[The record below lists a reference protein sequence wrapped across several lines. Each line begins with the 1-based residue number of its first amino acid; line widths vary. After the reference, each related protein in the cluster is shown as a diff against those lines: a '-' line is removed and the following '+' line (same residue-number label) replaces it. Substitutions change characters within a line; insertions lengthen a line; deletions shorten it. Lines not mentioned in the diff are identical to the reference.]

1 MKYKIFL
8 AWQSQDRKT
17 ANFIKNQIRE
27 AITCLESQGYEINLI
42 ERPTQEETG
51 SPNINTLIWEQILDS
66 DIFIA
71 DISFAYRNE
80 TDGVSNPNVMYEL
93 GIADALLGQNRTILL
108 CSEGTDI
115 EKVAFDI
122 NHNRIS
128 TIRTTNTKA
137 YENLTE
143 WIKLALQEA
152 DRQRYIKT
160 YSVEEYASDII
171 LLLNYFSNLAGCIVH
186 EDGCFVIP
194 SVEEIITYICGR
206 TYSDLLARATF
217 SKVITEMDTKLMRLY
232 PFSDKRIIWCVMNII
247 KALKDYQ
254 FLLDSVQWNHLH
266 QCDDEKFC
274 VIDKKS
280 LFLKPDSDIE
290 EVRYSVYF
298 NDNMV
303 IYGDKENLF
312 VVDKRIVPKDAI
324 KVKQNVQI
332 NEQEGLTMVLTATY
346 GIKNEWVEV
355 FSAKIHAIIEA
366 ILQFNDYCGLL
377 PDTKTSS
384 DGKVGIISMKLKKH
398 E

>member
-51 SPNINTLIWEQILDS
+51 SPNINALIWEQILDS

-71 DISFAYRNE
+71 DISFAYRSE
-80 TDGVSNPNVMYEL
+80 TDGISNPNVMYEL
-93 GIADALLGQNRTILL
+93 GIADAILGQNRTILL

-128 TIRTTNTKA
+128 TIRTTNVKA
-137 YENLTE
+137 YENLAE

-171 LLLNYFSNLAGCIVH
+171 LLLNYFSDLAGCIVH

-194 SVEEIITYICGR
+194 SVEEIIANICGR
-206 TYSDLLARATF
+206 RYSDLLARATF
-217 SKVITEMDTKLMRLY
+217 SKVIAEMDTKLMRLY

-254 FLLDSVQWNHLH
+254 FLLDSVQWNHLY

-280 LFLKPDSDIE
+280 MFLKPDSDIE

-298 NDNMV
+298 NDNMM

-312 VVDKRIVPKDAI
+312 VVDKRIVPEDA
-324 KVKQNVQI
+324 VKEKQDIPI
-332 NEQEGLTMVLTATY
+332 NEHEGLTMVLTATY
-346 GIKNEWVEV
+346 GIKEDWVEI
-355 FSAKIHAIIEA
+355 FANKIHAIIEA
-366 ILQFNDYCGLL
+366 MMQFNDYCGLR
-377 PDTKTSS
+377 PDATVSS
-384 DGKVGIISMKLKKH
+384 DRNVGVISTKFKKH